1 MEAKPPR
8 QPMFNLPG
16 VIVGLIVV
24 FAVVHGVRDWLLPI
38 DTDDWLLA
46 TFAFVP
52 GRLSFLWNPY
62 GVSDVLERLSAR
74 DGSLAL
80 AQYFLGEGTPQPW
93 TVVTYAFLHGDWVH
107 VGVNSVWLAAF
118 GAPVARRFG
127 AVRFVLFFLV
137 TAVGGA
143 AAHLLAHAYDLT
155 PVVGASASVSGAM
168 GAAVRFIFN
177 PNAPLGSA
185 AGYGNRSDERAYR
198 LPSLPL
204 RYLFKDRRVMLFVV
218 IWLVVNFVFAFIAGP
233 LGITDATVAWEAHVG
248 GFLAGLLLF
257 DLFDRSY
264 TRRPFTDAPEEFF
277 PQDRA

>member
-1 MEAKPPR
+1 MEAKTPR

-16 VIVGLIVV
+16 IVV
-24 FAVVHGVRDWLLPI
+24 LFIAAFAVVHGVRDWLLSV
-38 DTDDWLLA
+38 DMDDWVLA

-52 GRLSFLWNPY
+52 GRLSFLWNPF
-62 GVSDVLERLSAR
+62 GVSDVLEKLSAR
-74 DGSLAL
+74 DGSLAMG
-80 AQYFLGEGTPQPW
+80 QYFLGEGTPQPW
-93 TVVTYAFLHGDWVH
+93 AVMTYAFLHGDWVH

-127 AVRFVLFFLV
+127 PLRFAIFFLV
-137 TAVGGA
+137 AAVGGA

-185 AGYGNRSDERAYR
+185 AGFGNRADARAYR

-204 RYLFKDRRVMLFVV
+204 RYLFRDRRVVLFVG
-218 IWLVVNFVFAFIAGP
+218 IWLVVNFVFALIAGP
-233 LGITDATVAWEAHVG
+233 LGITDATIAWEAHVG
-248 GFLAGLLLF
+248 GFLTGLLLF
-257 DLFDRSY
+257 DLFDLSY
-264 TRRPFTDAPEEFF
+264 SRRTYIEAEQDFF
-277 PQDRA
+277 PGDRP